1 MIEVIPT
8 KTLLVAVTKAV
19 SLHYNQVLGDE
30 TGQFVFLSLSQAL
43 LKGSCTLSDVLLVE
57 AKVLIHIEH
66 FRNGLG

>member
-1 MIEVIPT
+1 MIEVIPA

-43 LKGSCTLSDVLLVE
+43 LKRSSTLSDVLLIE
-57 AKVLIHIEH
+57 TKVLIHIEH